1 MENLISKAL
10 EKAFE
15 MRQNYVNESPSHIF
29 NCYPYCWGLKVRD
42 FDLFFCLSNVSG
54 KFLFY
59 LDIFNLDCWKWS
71 FSQRLRLSGTSRRK
85 FWFWKLIDLKFNK
98 FKFKSRR
105 AFQNEIFSVFWQFF
119 EQGEFLLCCHW
130 LFIE

>member
-54 KFLFY
+54 KFFV
-59 LDIFNLDCWKWS
+59 
-71 FSQRLRLSGTSRRK
+71 LSGYFRFGLLEMEFFTKTSFIWYVTQK
-85 FWFWKLIDLKFNK
+85 ILILKIN
-98 FKFKSRR
+98 
-105 AFQNEIFSVFWQFF
+105 
-119 EQGEFLLCCHW
+119 
-130 LFIE
+130 